1 MGKNV
6 GQTDKVIRIVVAII
20 AAIAA
25 FMTGG
30 TLGIVLWMAQRLP
43 MIEWMGARCEGALA
57 HSAFYLDRLRA
68 SCPGPV
74 QTAAMPVTGLV
85 GFCPLYRLFGI
96 STRSADQG

>member
-6 GQTDKVIRIVVAII
+6 GKALCAGTLSAEDI
-20 AAIAA
+20 ARLEIPCTPELVEGFR

-30 TLGIVLWMAQRLP
+30 TLGIVLWIVA
-43 MIEWMGARCEGALA
+43 
-57 HSAFYLDRLRA
+57 
-68 SCPGPV
+68 
-74 QTAAMPVTGLV
+74 AAMLVTGLV

>member
-30 TLGIVLWMAQRLP
+30 TLGIVLW
-43 MIEWMGARCEGALA
+43 I
-57 HSAFYLDRLRA
+57 
-68 SCPGPV
+68 V
-74 QTAAMPVTGLV
+74 AAVMLVTGLV

-96 STRSADQG
+96 STRSAEQG